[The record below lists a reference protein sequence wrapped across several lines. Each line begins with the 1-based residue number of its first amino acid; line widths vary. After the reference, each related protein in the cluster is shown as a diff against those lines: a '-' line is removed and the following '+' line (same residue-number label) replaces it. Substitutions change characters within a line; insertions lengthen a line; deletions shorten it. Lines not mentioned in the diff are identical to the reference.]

1 MTTAVALTQ
10 FDVEDAGG
18 RDDLQRVGGHAL
30 VVARVGRVQVLD
42 AQLGSGLR
50 PADGDPSLLLDHRGV
65 VLQPADVGPRVSRH
79 PAVQRGRLALPVGD
93 VAERLLEL
101 QEVACAEAGPGTLCQ
116 GGTTFFF
123 MGWLF
128 LGGSGEVQAGYGE
141 VLVGYRWFWVAL
153 GKF

>member
-1 MTTAVALTQ
+1 MNTVVMLTQ

-18 RDDLQRVGGHAL
+18 RDDLERVGGHAL

-65 VLQPADVGPRVSRH
+65 VLQPADGGPRVPRH

-93 VAERLLEL
+93 VAEGLLEL
-101 QEVACAEAGPGTLCQ
+101 QEVTCAEAGPETVCQRGTNI
-116 GGTTFFF
+116 
-123 MGWLF
+123 
-128 LGGSGEVQAGYGE
+128 
-141 VLVGYRWFWVAL
+141 
-153 GKF
+153 